1 MHHITFCAS
10 YRYIY
15 PKPSKMRLSL
25 YLLISFFGTGLF
37 AQTSQVEF
45 GKNRVQ
51 YHKDFDSWEQYE
63 SDNFITYWYG
73 EGRELGQSVVQMAE
87 YDFGYIQKMLEHRM
101 NEKVQLIV
109 YRDVTDLKQSNIGSE
124 EVFTLPGNQNLGR
137 SASYISATQTKFL
150 GNKAFVFYNGDHSDL
165 RRQVREAMASVY
177 IENMLY
183 GSSVQE
189 VVQNAVL
196 LNLPPWFKDGL
207 ISYLGEDWNTTNDD
221 ELRQLMANEEF
232 ESFKELAA
240 AYPRL
245 AGHSFWY
252 YVAENFGKPTV
263 SNLLY
268 LTRIKRSVE
277 NGFLYVLGSNYDNIL
292 FNWGEFY
299 RKRYTEEAA
308 GRVIPVGEEVAIK
321 NKHQLPITQLKIS
334 PDGTRIAYVLNEI
347 GRYKVYLQNLQTGKR
362 QVITKG
368 GQRNLLQATDYNYP
382 LLDFSP
388 SNQELAIL
396 YEFRDKPKLLRHDL
410 NSGKE
415 VTEELTSVFDR
426 VFSMAYQDPGN
437 MILSASAKGQT
448 DLYFYTPNVQ
458 QVRRITNDFWDD
470 LDAMP
475 VNIRGRRGV
484 VFSSNRVDTKLVPAR
499 LDTVLPIRDY
509 DLYYYDLDGKSG
521 EMVQISDTPLG
532 NERQPIPI
540 DGEHFSF
547 LSDVSGIVNRYQAH
561 LEDYLDHYEKTIYL
575 STGDEITLHADSTLE
590 KLDTFLIDSII
601 VFPIIKERAVV
612 EAVTNGNSNINLQ
625 SASGKLPRGVTHY
638 LAEEN
643 QIVRTFG
650 FDTTLNVRVVPT
662 NFRVRSYQATGQK
675 VPVFTRPGSTATG
688 SLIAPNKANL
698 SEQVS
703 PADEDAYTFQTRF
716 EDFVD
721 PPRPEEENILLRDPD
736 TGDTPISPAGPDTT
750 GTRPNLTVVSKQP
763 KARRSILSN
772 RLLRGERP
780 ISELNRTYKFIRGR
794 IKPYRL
800 TFRVNYVKTEADND
814 PLFAGLNNFSANPT
828 GYTQQPLG
836 ILFKGNI
843 IDLFEDY
850 TIEGGLRVPTSFN
863 GTEYFATASNRKNRL
878 DKIASVYRR
887 NRRLES
893 GFYDVLRPN
902 APRLIEENTILAQ
915 YGVRYPLDVFRSL
928 RATGT
933 VRRDRVQTLPTEL
946 AALQTRP
953 ESQARIGARL
963 EYVFDNTLNL
973 ATNLR
978 MGTRYKVYADFY
990 KSFNISLS
998 SEGEE
1003 TGFEPGFLGIAGF
1016 DIRHYHRLDK
1026 RSILAVRMAGSTNF
1040 GQQKLLYYLGGADNS
1055 LLNRFNDGIPTPT
1068 TGNFVFQ
1075 DLANPLRGFDANI
1088 RNGGTYLLSNAEVRI
1103 PVFNYIF
1110 QNLRSKLLRD
1120 FQIVSFFDV
1129 GTAWSGSDPFD
1140 EDNPVN
1146 ITTYPDPNTTGAG
1159 TVPVTVRVRRFRDPI
1174 IYGYGFGART
1184 SLFGYFIRADYGWGV
1199 ETGIRGDGKLHLSMG
1214 MDF

>member
-1 MHHITFCAS
+1 
-10 YRYIY
+10 
-15 PKPSKMRLSL
+15 MRLSL
-25 YLLISFFGTGLF
+25 YLLCVLFPVGLF

-63 SDNFITYWYG
+63 SDNFVTYWYG
-73 EGRELGQSVVQMAE
+73 EGRRLGQSVVQMAE

-137 SASYISATQTKFL
+137 SAKYISATQTKFL
-150 GNKAFVFYNGDHSDL
+150 GNKAFVYFNGDHSDL

-177 IENMLY
+177 IEHMLY

-207 ISYLGEDWNTTNDD
+207 VSYLGEDWNTEKDD
-221 ELRQLMANEEF
+221 ELRQLMAGGEYET
-232 ESFKELAA
+232 FKELAID
-240 AYPRL
+240 YPRL
-245 AGHSFWY
+245 AGHSFWH
-252 YVAENFGKPTV
+252 YVAESFGKPTV

-268 LTRIKRSVE
+268 LTRINRSVE

-299 RKRYTEEAA
+299 RTRYNEEAA
-308 GRVIPVGEEVAIK
+308 GRQQPTGEEIAIK
-321 NKHQLPITQLKIS
+321 NKRRLPITQLKIS
-334 PDGTRIAYVLNEI
+334 ADGTRIAYVLNEI
-347 GRYKVYLQNLQTGKR
+347 GRYKVYLQNLQTGER
-362 QVITKG
+362 EVIVKG

-382 LLDFSP
+382 LVDFSP

-396 YEFRDKPKLLRHDL
+396 YEFRDKPRLLRHDL
-410 NSGKE
+410 NSGEE
-415 VTEELTSVFDR
+415 VTEELVTVFDR

-437 MILSASAKGQT
+437 MIFSASAKGQT
-448 DLYFYTPNVQ
+448 DLYLYTPNVQ
-458 QVRRITNDFWDD
+458 QVRQITNDFWDD
-470 LDAMP
+470 LDAVP
-475 VNIRGRRGV
+475 VNVRGRRGV
-484 VFSSNRVDTKLVPAR
+484 VFASNRVDTKLVPAR

-509 DLYYYDLDGKSG
+509 DLYYYDLEAKSG
-521 EMVQISDTPLG
+521 ELVQVSDTPLG
-532 NERQPIPI
+532 NERQPTAI

-561 LEDYLDHYEKTIYL
+561 LEDYIDHYEQTVYL
-575 STGDEITLHADSTLE
+575 STGDEVTLHADSTLE
-590 KLDTFLIDSII
+590 KLDTALIDSVV
-601 VFPIIKERAVV
+601 VFPVIKERAVV
-612 EAVTNGNSNINLQ
+612 EAVTNGSSNIAMQ
-625 SASGKLPRGVTHY
+625 DASGKLPRGVALY
-638 LAEEN
+638 LAEDN
-643 QIVRTFG
+643 QVIRSFA
-650 FDTTLNVRVVPT
+650 FDTTLNLRVLPT
-662 NFRVRSYQATGQK
+662 NFRVRSYQATGQA
-675 VPVFTRPGSTATG
+675 VPVFTRPVNTASPG
-688 SLIAPNKANL
+688 LIAPNKANPA
-698 SEQVS
+698 EPVS
-703 PADEDAYTFQTRF
+703 PAGEDAYIFQTRF
-716 EDFVD
+716 DDFVD
-721 PPRPEEENILLRDPD
+721 PPRPEPESILERAPA
-736 TGDTPISPAGPDTT
+736 TADTPVSPAGPDTT
-750 GTRPNLTVVSKQP
+750 GTRPNLTVVTKNPRPRPQ
-763 KARRSILSN
+763 RRSR
-772 RLLRGERP
+772 RLLRGEQP
-780 ISELNRTYKFIRGR
+780 VAELNRTYKFISAR

-828 GYTQQPLG
+828 GFTRQPLG

-850 TIEGGLRVPTSFN
+850 TIEGGLRIPTSFN
-863 GTEYFATASNRKNRL
+863 GTEYFMTASNRKGRL

-893 GFYDVLRPN
+893 GFFDVLRPN
-902 APRLIEENTILAQ
+902 SPRLLEENTLLAQ

-928 RATGT
+928 RATAT

-953 ESQARIGARL
+953 ETQARVGARL

-990 KSFNISLS
+990 KSFNVSFS
-998 SEGEE
+998 SGGEE

-1016 DIRHYHRLDK
+1016 DVRHYQRLDK
-1026 RSILAVRMAGSTNF
+1026 RSILAVRLAGSTNF

-1055 LLNRFNDGIPTPT
+1055 LLNRFNQGIPTPT

-1075 DLANPLRGFDANI
+1075 DLANPLRGFDTNI
-1088 RNGGTYLLSNAEVRI
+1088 RNGGTYMLSNAELRV
-1103 PVFNYIF
+1103 PVFNYLF
-1110 QNLRSKLLRD
+1110 RNLRSKFLRD
-1120 FQIVSFFDV
+1120 FQLVSFFDI

-1146 ITTYPDPNTTGAG
+1146 ITTYPDPNITGAG
-1159 TVPVTVRVRRFRDPI
+1159 TIPVTVRVRRFRDPI

-1184 SLFGYFIRADYGWGV
+1184 TLFGYFIRADYGWGV
-1199 ETGIRGDGKLHLSMG
+1199 ETGIRGDGKLHLSLG

>member
-1 MHHITFCAS
+1 
-10 YRYIY
+10 
-15 PKPSKMRLSL
+15 MRLSL
-25 YLLISFFGTGLF
+25 YLLCVLFSASLF

-73 EGRELGQSVVQMAE
+73 EGRNVGQSVVQMAE
-87 YDFGYIQKMLEHRM
+87 YDFGY
-101 NEKVQLIV
+101 
-109 YRDVTDLKQSNIGSE
+109 LKQSNIGSE

-137 SASYISATQTKFL
+137 SASFISATQTKFL
-150 GNKAFVFYNGDHSDL
+150 GNKAFVYFNGDHSDL

-177 IENMLY
+177 IEHMLY

-207 ISYLGEDWNTTNDD
+207 ISYLGEDWNTTKDD
-221 ELRQLMANEEF
+221 ELRRLLASGEF
-232 ESFKELAA
+232 EDFKELAA

-245 AGHSFWY
+245 AGHSFWH
-252 YVAENFGKPTV
+252 YVAESFGKPTV

-268 LTRIKRSVE
+268 LTRINRSVE

-299 RKRYTEEAA
+299 RTRFTEEAA
-308 GRVIPVGEEVAIK
+308 GRALPTGEEIAIK
-321 NKHQLPITQLKIS
+321 NKRRLPVTQLKIS
-334 PDGTRIAYVLNEI
+334 PDGTRVAYVLNEI
-347 GRYKVYLQNLQTGKR
+347 GRYKVYLQNLQTGER
-362 QVITKG
+362 EIIVKG

-396 YEFRDKPKLLRHDL
+396 YEFRDRPKLLRRDL
-410 NSGKE
+410 NSGEE
-415 VTEELTSVFDR
+415 VTEELVTVFDR

-437 MILSASAKGQT
+437 MIFSASAKGQT
-448 DLYFYTPNVQ
+448 DLYYYTPNVQ
-458 QVRRITNDFWDD
+458 QVRQITNDFWDD

-475 VNIRGRRGV
+475 VNVRGRRGV
-484 VFSSNRVDTKLVPAR
+484 VFASNRVDTKLVPAR

-509 DLYYYDLDGKSG
+509 DLYYYDLEAKSG
-521 EMVQISDTPLG
+521 ELVQISDTPLG

-540 DGEHFSF
+540 DGDHFSF

-561 LEDYLDHYEKTIYL
+561 LEDYLDHYEKTVYL
-575 STGDEITLHADSTLE
+575 STGDEVTLHADSTLE
-590 KLDTFLIDSII
+590 TLDTSLIDSII
-601 VFPIIKERAVV
+601 VFPVIKERAIV
-612 EAVTNGNSNINLQ
+612 EAVTNGNSNIDLQ
-625 SASGKLPRGVTHY
+625 DASGKLPRGVALY
-638 LAEEN
+638 LAEGN
-643 QIVRTFG
+643 QIIRTFG
-650 FDTTLNVRVVPT
+650 FDTTLNVRVAPT
-662 NFRVRSYQATGQK
+662 NFRVRSYQATGQA
-675 VPVFTRPGSTATG
+675 VPVFTRPGNTSSPG
-688 SLIAPNKANL
+688 LIAPNKANPA
-698 SEQVS
+698 EPVS
-703 PADEDAYTFQTRF
+703 PDDEDAYIFQTRF
-716 EDFVD
+716 DDFVD
-721 PPRPEEENILLRDPD
+721 PPRPEPENILEQAPT

-750 GTRPNLTVVSKQP
+750 GTRPNLTVVTKVP
-763 KARRSILSN
+763 RARRKSKG
-772 RLLRGERP
+772 LLRGERP
-780 ISELNRTYKFIRGR
+780 IAELNRTYKFISAK

-828 GYTQQPLG
+828 GFTRQPLG
-836 ILFKGNI
+836 ILFKGNV

-850 TIEGGLRVPTSFN
+850 TIEGGLRVPTTFN
-863 GTEYFATASNRKNRL
+863 GTEYFLTASNRKNRL

-902 APRLIEENTILAQ
+902 APRLVEENTLLAQ

-928 RATGT
+928 RATAT

-990 KSFNISLS
+990 KSFNISFS
-998 SEGEE
+998 SGGEE

-1016 DIRHYHRLDK
+1016 DVRHYQRLDK
-1026 RSILAVRMAGSTNF
+1026 RSILAVRLAGSTNF

-1055 LLNRFNDGIPTPT
+1055 LLNRFNQGIPTPT
-1068 TGNFVFQ
+1068 GESFVFQ
-1075 DLANPLRGFDANI
+1075 DLANPLRGFDTNI

-1103 PVFNYIF
+1103 PIFNYIF
-1110 QNLRSKLLRD
+1110 RNLRSKLLRD
-1120 FQIVSFFDV
+1120 FQLVSFFDI

-1159 TVPVTVRVRRFRDPI
+1159 TIPVTVRVRRFRDPV

-1184 SLFGYFIRADYGWGV
+1184 GYSG
-1199 ETGIRGDGKLHLSMG
+1199 
-1214 MDF
+1214 